1 MEQGRGSGATT
12 EREQVPCSCE
22 EGRIARGNRAWRSRC
37 CAVARNQTVVVRPT
51 GGPGKAPSGSGE
63 SPGVADGPRSAADG
77 RHRHERIRSTG
88 RAAAGAPVSALFRLV
103 GAGQARLDEPE
114 SAALIDYVGRSGI
127 ISSDLVR
134 TEVYRAVVR
143 VKPSRGADVV
153 SLIQQLDLIPLTA
166 EVLDTAG
173 RLTPP
178 SVRSLDALHLASA
191 LTIRDELESFVAY
204 DARLL
209 DAAVALGLPVQSP
222 GRIR

>member
-1 MEQGRGSGATT
+1 
-12 EREQVPCSCE
+12 
-22 EGRIARGNRAWRSRC
+22 
-37 CAVARNQTVVVRPT
+37 VRYFD
-51 GGPGKAPSGSGE
+51 S
-63 SPGVADGPRSAADG
+63 
-77 RHRHERIRSTG
+77 
-88 RAAAGAPVSALFRLV
+88 SALVKLV
-103 GAGQARLDEPE
+103 LDEPE
-114 SAALIDYVGRSGI
+114 SAALIDFVGRSGI

-134 TEVYRAVVR
+134 TELYRAVVR

-178 SVRSLDALHLASA
+178 SMRSLDALHLASA
-191 LTIRDELESFVAY
+191 LTIRDELEAFVAY

-222 GRIR
+222 GRRH